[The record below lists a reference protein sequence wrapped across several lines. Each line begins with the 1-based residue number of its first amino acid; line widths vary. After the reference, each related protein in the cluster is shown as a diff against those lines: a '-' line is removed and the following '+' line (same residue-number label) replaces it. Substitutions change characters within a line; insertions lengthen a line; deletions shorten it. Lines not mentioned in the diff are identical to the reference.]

1 MTAVG
6 RHPGTPPEERGQ
18 VLQAKDLTLSFGE
31 RAILSDQAMF
41 LHQGRLVEH
50 GDTAQMFEDPAQEE
64 TARYLEGRFG

>member
-1 MTAVG
+1 
-6 RHPGTPPEERGQ
+6 
-18 VLQAKDLTLSFGE
+18 
-31 RAILSDQAMF
+31 MF